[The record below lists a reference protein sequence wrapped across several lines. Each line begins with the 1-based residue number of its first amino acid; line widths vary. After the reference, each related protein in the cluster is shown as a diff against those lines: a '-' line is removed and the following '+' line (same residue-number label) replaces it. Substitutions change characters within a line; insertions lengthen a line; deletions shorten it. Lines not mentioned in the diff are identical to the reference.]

1 MRSLRYSLR
10 HRAGATA
17 LVLVCFVAVLV
28 PVADRLGAELRL
40 VLGLALVASG
50 IVLSHLW
57 GRRSTTVRP

>member
-1 MRSLRYSLR
+1 M
-10 HRAGATA
+10 A

-40 VLGLALVASG
+40 LLGLSLIASG

-57 GRRSTTVRP
+57 GRRNTTARP